1 MTISTIEKKTIMAGS
16 AGILLAALYKNKEGF
31 TISTDI
37 DAKFKAAKSKLEE
50 MDISSIETELERLK
64 TGILEAD
71 LANEKAE
78 DIIAALEL
86 FETQANAFD
95 TSITD
100 MIGTADTDGIKQEA
114 ETLYMEAKR
123 SLISE
128 VGKMNETE
136 VTAYTTQLGD
146 IKAEY
151 DAKLE
156 DINTFIAHNSNQ

>member
-136 VTAYTTQLGD
+136 VTSYTTQLGD